1 MIPLKRI
8 ISYYAPHIKR
18 YKWSFL
24 LTLAGYGAGFV
35 GTSVVTPL
43 FYREII
49 DAISSAGDRLAVAD
63 TVIALVVIIAL
74 VMLLYNIVFRI
85 ADYAMAY
92 AQSNTLRE
100 LYNYAFQKLE
110 SHSYQFFINTFQG
123 SLVAKVR
130 RYVNA
135 SETLHDNVV
144 FSFWQTSIQLLG
156 IFTVLFIV
164 ATPIAIFFALW
175 CLIYLLITIVFV
187 QKKRKY
193 DLATAA
199 ADSRVTGSLADAITN
214 VLNIKMFASRQ
225 REINSFAAV
234 THDEEVKRRKAW
246 YFNNLIMLTQ
256 GTLWLMLEVGGLYL
270 IITLWLKEVV
280 S

>member
-63 TVIALVVIIAL
+63 TVIALVVMIAL
-74 VMLLYNIVFRI
+74 VMLLYNTAFRI
-85 ADYAMAY
+85 ADYALAY
-92 AQSNTLRE
+92 SQSNTLRE

-135 SETLHDNVV
+135 FETLHDNVV

-156 IFTVLFIV
+156 IFMVGLAGLFSLLLILTVWILFLIM
-164 ATPIAIFFALW
+164 AIF
-175 CLIYLLITIVFV
+175 LLE
-187 QKKRKY
+187 
-193 DLATAA
+193 
-199 ADSRVTGSLADAITN
+199 SHSL
-214 VLNIKMFASRQ
+214 LRL
-225 REINSFAAV
+225 
-234 THDEEVKRRKAW
+234 H
-246 YFNNLIMLTQ
+246 
-256 GTLWLMLEVGGLYL
+256 
-270 IITLWLKEVV
+270 
-280 S
+280 